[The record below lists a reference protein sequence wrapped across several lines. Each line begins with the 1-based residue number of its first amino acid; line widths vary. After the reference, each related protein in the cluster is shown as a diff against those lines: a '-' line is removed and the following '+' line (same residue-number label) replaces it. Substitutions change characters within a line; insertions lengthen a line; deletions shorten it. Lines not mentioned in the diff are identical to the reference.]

1 MNKNLI
7 HEILILVRD
16 IIELEEYIEKV
27 KDKKWDD
34 AIFTV
39 ISNNRKSIFNRA
51 KMIWENIH
59 SLSLSKSIPD
69 EVLFKVRRNPYWS
82 NDKIAIYVWEECYK
96 RCLALRE

>member
-51 KMIWENIH
+51 KMIWENIY

-82 NDKIAIYVWEECYK
+82 NDKIAMYVWEQCYK
-96 RCLALRE
+96 KMFEAKK